1 MIEPYL
7 SLKTQ
12 AAYID
17 DYTRDLLHSQMI
29 QGGAQWQEIDSAN
42 TASSRRFVGFLAIST
57 VLMVLILL
65 VFIRSILNPLA
76 ALGRAADTIG
86 TGRYDAP
93 PLVVR
98 GDDEVGRAA
107 KSFNL
112 MQAEIRR
119 TIRALEKQSEME
131 KHLLEKEVETAQ
143 MQRKLQEGRFAQL
156 QSQINPC
163 STPSAPLPP
172 WPGRRARRCPR
183 T

>member
-1 MIEPYL
+1 
-7 SLKTQ
+7 
-12 AAYID
+12 
-17 DYTRDLLHSQMI
+17 
-29 QGGAQWQEIDSAN
+29 
-42 TASSRRFVGFLAIST
+42 
-57 VLMVLILL
+57 MVLILL

-156 QSQINPC
+156 QSQINPHFLFNTLNILYTMEGKDAEA
-163 STPSAPLPP
+163 SQRVILKPLY
-172 WPGRRARRCPR
+172 PR
-183 T
+183 TS